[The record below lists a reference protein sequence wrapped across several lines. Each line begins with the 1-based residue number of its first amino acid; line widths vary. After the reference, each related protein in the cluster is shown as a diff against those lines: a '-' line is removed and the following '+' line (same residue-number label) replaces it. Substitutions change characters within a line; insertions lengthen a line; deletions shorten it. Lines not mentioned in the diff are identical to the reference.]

1 MIEISPET
9 LLCGRYILPLRG
21 SRTLVMGVLNVTPDS
36 FSDGGRY
43 ASLDLALSHAEQ
55 MIADGVDIID
65 IGGESTRPGAPAV
78 SIGEELDR
86 VMPLLFALRD
96 CGKPL
101 SIDTR
106 RPAVMRE
113 ALAAGADMVN
123 DVAGFRSEE
132 SLAAVSESDC
142 ALCIMHMLGE
152 PQTMQ
157 VAPEYDNV
165 ALQVGDFL
173 RERVEQAQAAGIAR
187 RRLCLDP
194 GFGFGKT
201 LPHNLSLLAELAGL
215 QQRLGLP
222 LMVGL
227 SRKSMLGTITG
238 KPVEER
244 MAASVAAALIAA
256 MRGASIVR
264 VHDVAATVDALN
276 IWQAVKQHS
285 PQYESAE

>member
-9 LLCGRYILPLRG
+9 LLCGRYVLPVQGRP
-21 SRTLVMGVLNVTPDS
+21 LVMGVLNVTPDS

-43 ASLDLALSHAEQ
+43 LSLDLALSHAEQ
-55 MIADGVDIID
+55 MMLEGVDIID

-78 SIGEELDR
+78 SLAEELDR

-157 VAPEYDNV
+157 AAPEYDNV
-165 ALQVGDFL
+165 VQQVGDFL
-173 RERVEQAQAAGIAR
+173 LARVEQAQAAGIAR

-201 LPHNLSLLAELAGL
+201 LSHNLSLLSELAGL
-215 QQRLGLP
+215 QQRLDLP

-244 MAASVAAALIAA
+244 MAASIAAALMAA

-264 VHDVAATVDALN
+264 VHDVAATVDALS
-276 IWQAVKQHS
+276 IWQAVRQHT

>member
-9 LLCGRYILPLRG
+9 LLCGRYVLPVQGRP
-21 SRTLVMGVLNVTPDS
+21 LVMGVLNVTPDS

-43 ASLDLALSHAEQ
+43 LSLDLALSHAEQ
-55 MIADGVDIID
+55 MMLEGVDIID

-78 SIGEELDR
+78 SLAEELDR

-157 VAPEYDNV
+157 AAPEYDNV
-165 ALQVGDFL
+165 VQQVGDFL
-173 RERVEQAQAAGIAR
+173 LARVEQAQAAGIAR

-201 LPHNLSLLAELAGL
+201 LSHNLSLLSELAGL
-215 QQRLGLP
+215 QQRLDLP

-244 MAASVAAALIAA
+244 MAASIAAALMAA
-256 MRGASIVR
+256 MHGASIVR
-264 VHDVAATVDALN
+264 VHDVAATVDALS
-276 IWQAVKQHS
+276 IWQAVRQHT